1 MATIEVNDQQI
12 LRSLDQL
19 SPAGRRAAL
28 LKLVDGMERLDRL
41 IEHNRPKLEAVCRA
55 RGLDVLRLS
64 EEEREA
70 LVDEVL
76 HERG

>member
-1 MATIEVNDQQI
+1 MATIEVNDREI
-12 LRSLDQL
+12 LRSLDRL

-28 LKLVDGMERLDRL
+28 LKLVDGMEQLDRL
-41 IEHNRPKLEAVCRA
+41 IERNRSKFEAVCRS
-55 RGLDVLRLS
+55 RGVDVLGLS
-64 EEEREA
+64 EDERES

>member
-1 MATIEVNDQQI
+1 MATIEANDQQI
-12 LRSLDQL
+12 LQNMDRL

-28 LKLVDGMERLDRL
+28 LKLVGGLERLDRL
-41 IEHNRPKLEAVCRA
+41 VERNRPKLEAMCRA
-55 RGLDVLRLS
+55 RGIDMVKLT

-70 LVDEVL
+70 LVDDIL

>member
-1 MATIEVNDQQI
+1 MAIIEVKDREI

-41 IEHNRPKLEAVCRA
+41 IERNRPRLEAVCRA
-55 RGLDVLRLS
+55 RGLDVLKLS
-64 EEEREA
+64 EDERDA
-70 LVDEVL
+70 LVDEIL